1 MAPQLLCQRQ
11 RPAIA
16 AATNPP
22 SVSCSVRRTGS
33 NGVLSVSKIASH
45 EPPRIHARKRPCALG
60 RFSVLVVPPVGVSFR
75 QERKRRVTQRWPS
88 EPIAPRIHNSVT
100 GAHMSP
106 SSTDTTGSLGFRG
119 KKSESVQWLRAAFR
133 NYVIYRALI
142 AKSASEFDWI
152 EQDGETIDKSLNA
165 LELEFRWQEANES
178 LIPHPIP

>member
-1 MAPQLLCQRQ
+1 
-11 RPAIA
+11 
-16 AATNPP
+16 
-22 SVSCSVRRTGS
+22 
-33 NGVLSVSKIASH
+33 
-45 EPPRIHARKRPCALG
+45 
-60 RFSVLVVPPVGVSFR
+60 
-75 QERKRRVTQRWPS
+75 
-88 EPIAPRIHNSVT
+88 
-100 GAHMSP
+100 MSP